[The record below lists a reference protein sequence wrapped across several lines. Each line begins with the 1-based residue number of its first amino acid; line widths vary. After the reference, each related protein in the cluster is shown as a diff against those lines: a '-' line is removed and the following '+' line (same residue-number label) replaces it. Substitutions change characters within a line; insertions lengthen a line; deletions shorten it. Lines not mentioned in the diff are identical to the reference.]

1 MSCVIK
7 IQKLAS
13 VKSLSNNV
21 HKNEYLEST
30 YIIGLLHLIFQSP
43 SCCRRCQKPQTSRMS
58 NTSRY
63 IAQLIVAPL
72 REENITEF
80 YIKYFK
86 ALYNGVKRYSIELEE
101 KKTAALI

>member
-1 MSCVIK
+1 
-7 IQKLAS
+7 
-13 VKSLSNNV
+13 
-21 HKNEYLEST
+21 
-30 YIIGLLHLIFQSP
+30 
-43 SCCRRCQKPQTSRMS
+43 MS

-86 ALYNGVKRYSIELEE
+86 ALYNGVKRNSIELEE